1 MRMGGETGRR
11 SQTGGR
17 VRPETPVFTDRRRQH
32 GAERSAKPLAII
44 HPRPTAGN
52 IVMGYVAIVVTI
64 VSWCVYVISTF
75 VSIILNNPYRTFR
88 FTVETGLYLL
98 IVTTLCLSALVYLI
112 TRQGALRR
120 FLRHER
126 VPREHLDEHFSHG
139 YDKGLTVLIPS
150 YVEQPRVVEKTI
162 WSAALQEFPDIALVL
177 LIDDPPIAANE
188 ENSDILARNR
198 EVVPRVVAELHGV
211 SQRFS
216 KARATAGLNLEG
228 VRYARTRVVSG
239 CAEEYRAAAR
249 WLDRKADS
257 WVIEDHTDV
266 FFCEHVLRDLARDL
280 RVTEQAL
287 NEAVVEHRRLPSERV
302 LQLFNRLVWIFSVKG
317 WSFERK
323 LYASTPSEGNKAMN
337 LNAFIALMGHRLKRE
352 ETDRGVY
359 LRDVDPGESPDFV
372 VRDSEYVLT
381 LDADS
386 MLLRDYC
393 LRLVY
398 LLEQPGNE
406 RVAVAQTPY
415 SSYRGAPTR
424 IERIAAATTD
434 IQHMLHQGLTYF
446 DATFWVGA
454 NAVIRKR
461 ALEDIVQVS
470 TEGDRTVKTYIQ
482 DRTVIEDTES
492 SIDLGFHGWH
502 LVNYPER
509 LSYSATPPDFGSLVV
524 QRRRWANG
532 GLLIVGKFF
541 RQVRIR
547 RRTSGNVSFGEF
559 LLRTNYMVSIAW
571 SSFGLMF
578 LLAYPF
584 DNRLLSPWV
593 VLAAVPYF
601 AMMAVDLKKNGYKRT
616 DIFRIYGFNIVL
628 LTVNLAG
635 TFKSIEQGLTNAKI
649 PFVRTPK
656 VKDRTASP
664 PLYVLMPWAIVVFS
678 CFVFYA
684 DYLSHNWGNAVF
696 AGFNAIVTLWALVA
710 YIGVWN
716 SIRDAV
722 MGIVSWFFVP
732 DRPASSTG
740 KSTDRGVRDQQ
751 GWEDALYFGDRAMI
765 HDSRIRES

>member
-1 MRMGGETGRR
+1 MDMVIGY
-11 SQTGGR
+11 
-17 VRPETPVFTDRRRQH
+17 
-32 GAERSAKPLAII
+32 AAI
-44 HPRPTAGN
+44 A
-52 IVMGYVAIVVTI
+52 VTI

-75 VSIILNNPYRTFR
+75 VTIIVNNPDRTFR
-88 FTVETGLYLL
+88 FTVETGLYLF
-98 IVTTLCLSALVYLI
+98 IVTALCLSALVYLI
-112 TRQGALRR
+112 TRQGALHR
-120 FLRHER
+120 FVRHQR
-126 VPREHLDEHFSHG
+126 VPREHLDRHFSQG
-139 YDKGLTVLIPS
+139 YAKGLTVLIPS
-150 YVEQPRVVEKTI
+150 YVEQPKVVEKTI
-162 WSAALQEFPDIALVL
+162 WSAALQEFPDIAIVL
-177 LIDDPPIAANE
+177 LIDDPPV
-188 ENSDILARNR
+188 ARNDLDGQALKANR
-198 EVVPRVVAELHGV
+198 AVVPRIVEELS
-211 SQRFS
+211 SQAARFAS
-216 KARATAGLNLEG
+216 SRQDAAASLNG
-228 VRYARTRVVSG
+228 MRYARTRVVSG
-239 CAEEYRAAAR
+239 CAEAYRDAAR

-257 WVIEDHTDV
+257 WVVEDHTDV
-266 FFCEHVLRDLARDL
+266 FFREHVLRDLARDL
-280 RVTEQAL
+280 RVTEKAL
-287 NEAVVEHRRLPSERV
+287 NEVVVGHQQIPSERV
-302 LQLFNRLVWIFSVKG
+302 MQLFNRLVWIFSVKG

-352 ETDRGVY
+352 ENDRGVY
-359 LRDVDPGESPDFV
+359 LRDAGSEEIPDFV

-398 LLEQPGNE
+398 FLEQPGNE

-461 ALEDIVQVS
+461 ALDDIVQVS
-470 TEGDRTVKTYIQ
+470 TDGDRTVKTYIQ

-492 SIDLGFHGWH
+492 SVDLGFRGWH

-532 GLLIVGKFF
+532 GLLIVRKFLH
-541 RQVRIR
+541 QVRIR
-547 RRTSGNVSFGEF
+547 RRASGSVRFGEV
-559 LLRTNYMVSIAW
+559 LLRVNYMVSIAW

-601 AMMAVDLKKNGYKRT
+601 AMMAGDLKRNGYKRS

-635 TFKSIEQGLTNAKI
+635 TFKSIEQGLTNTKI

-664 PLYVLMPWAIVVFS
+664 PLYVLMPWAIIVFS

-684 DYLSHNWGNAVF
+684 DYLSRNWGNAVF
-696 AGFNAIVTLWALVA
+696 AGFNAVVTLWALVS

-716 SIRDAV
+716 SVRDAV
-722 MGIVSWFFVP
+722 AGIVSWFFVP
-732 DRPASSTG
+732 DKPPTKRKASA
-740 KSTDRGVRDQQ
+740 RRDARRAED
-751 GWEDALYFGDRAMI
+751 WEDALYFGDRVMI